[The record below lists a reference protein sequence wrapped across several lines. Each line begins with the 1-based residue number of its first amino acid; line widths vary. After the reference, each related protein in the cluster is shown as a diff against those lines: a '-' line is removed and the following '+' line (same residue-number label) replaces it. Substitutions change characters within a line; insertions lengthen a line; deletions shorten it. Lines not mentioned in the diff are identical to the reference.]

1 MSQWRLL
8 LTATAPAGAAEAS
21 AGNAGVQMGPAGA
34 EAARQQRRRTARGG
48 PGNVASRRLTPC
60 WLLAL
65 AQGIWQRGPPQQQW
79 FGAAGCLAA
88 AVTQELRV
96 AGELLLLLS
105 RLLLQLLS
113 RLLLLLLL
121 SRLLLS
127 RLLLSRLLLS
137 RLLLLRLLLLLLHAA
152 LP

>member
-1 MSQWRLL
+1 VSQWRLL

-96 AGELLLLLS
+96 AGELLLLLLS
-105 RLLLQLLS
+105 RLLLLLSRLLLLLS

-121 SRLLLS
+121 
-127 RLLLSRLLLS
+127 
-137 RLLLLRLLLLLLHAA
+137 LLLHAA